1 MTARPPAF
9 FILRKEIKLGIKMKK
24 GVKLLFLLIV
34 LFYMVGC
41 SSGGI
46 DITTNNIDE
55 LEIQGIVDSIKTS
68 LEEKDVE
75 MFMSNISSNYSDSL
89 GWTYENIYAMVEEMV
104 SRIETAEEMA
114 ISYGVNLTVEAA
126 ISNLIITGSIAN
138 ADVKISINAKVLFV
152 NVYSYEMNFEVT
164 FQKEG
169 ANWKIISMEVEI

>member
-1 MTARPPAF
+1 MTARPPVF

-24 GVKLLFLLIV
+24 GAKLLFLLIV
-34 LFYMVGC
+34 LFYLVGC

-75 MFMSNISSNYSDSL
+75 MFMSNISLNYSDSL
-89 GWTYENIYAMVEEMV
+89 GWTYENIYAMVGEMV
-104 SRIETAEEMA
+104 SKIETAEEMA

-126 ISNLIITGSIAN
+126 ISNLIITDSIAN
-138 ADVKISINAKVLFV
+138 ADVKIGINAKVLFV
-152 NVYSYEMNFEVT
+152 TVYSSELNFEVT